1 MQGTFI
7 MSTTR
12 TYQRYLDTL
21 PLRSRNPVAE
31 KEEVL
36 LPVPLLAQLAR
47 PIASLEDVD
56 SLMVELHEARA
67 RGCF

>member
-1 MQGTFI
+1 
-7 MSTTR
+7 MST

-21 PLRSRNPVAE
+21 PLGSRKPAAE

-47 PIASLEDVD
+47 PITSLDDVD
-56 SLMVELHEARA
+56 SLMLELHEARA

>member
-1 MQGTFI
+1 MSSTFTPD
-7 MSTTR
+7 STA
-12 TYQRYLDTL
+12 YQRYLDTL
-21 PLRSRNPVAE
+21 PLRSRNPVAD

-47 PIASLEDVD
+47 PISNLDDVD
-56 SLMVELHEARA
+56 SLMVELQDARA

>member
-1 MQGTFI
+1 
-7 MSTTR
+7 MSTTPS
-12 TYQRYLDTL
+12 YQRYLSTL
-21 PLRSRNPVAE
+21 PLRSRNGATE

-47 PIASLEDVD
+47 PIASLDDVD